1 MSTRSQKLAVALA
14 FAAAAFSFAA
24 VALRFAREGD
34 VDVTPLVGGLFM
46 LALGVSGYLRIR

>member
-14 FAAAAFSFAA
+14 FAAAAFSLAA
-24 VALRFAREGD
+24 AGMRFAREGA